1 MDLSSVLKSNLR
13 KILKASNQRI
23 VQLDKD
29 FGWNSAT
36 SKNATS
42 FLEKGATV
50 KYKGL
55 SASGHVKIDI
65 PKLIKDIENG
75 SLSESE
81 ANAILVPATGQRL
94 KDGELLDVGPGITTK
109 TRERMKYERD
119 YDTEGMTEEEII
131 DDINERNDIY
141 NDFQTAYDDFSSAL
155 TLKERKKEMPELYKK
170 KGKGKKYTREEM
182 ERDAERMREIRKNY
196 KKTRKKEIKNG
207 QDINNQLKNGI

>member
-1 MDLSSVLKSNLR
+1 MNLSSVLKSNLR

-55 SASGHVKIDI
+55 SSSGHVKIDI

-81 ANAILVPATGQRL
+81 ANAILIPATGQRL
-94 KDGELLDVGPGITTK
+94 KNGELLDVGPGITTK

-119 YDTEGMTEEEII
+119 YDTEGMTEQEII
-131 DDINERNDIY
+131 EDINERNEISQ
-141 NDFQTAYDDFSSAL
+141 DFQTAYDDFKSNT
-155 TLKERKKEMPELYKK
+155 TLQERKEMMPELF
-170 KGKGKKYTREEM
+170 GKKDKNYTYEDM
-182 ERDAERMREIRKNY
+182 ERDASRMRSIRKGY
-196 KKTRKKEIKNG
+196 KKKRKKEIKNG
-207 QDINNQLKNGI
+207 QDINNQLKNGM

>member
-1 MDLSSVLKSNLR
+1 MQLSSVLKTNIR

-29 FGWNSAT
+29 FGFNSAT
-36 SKNATS
+36 TKNATS

-50 KYKGL
+50 KYKGV

-75 SLSESE
+75 TLSESE

-94 KDGELLDVGPGITTK
+94 KNGELLDVGPGITTK

-119 YDTEGMTEEEII
+119 YDTDGMTEKEII
-131 DDINERNDIY
+131 DDINERNEISQ
-141 NDFQTAYDDFSSAL
+141 DFQTEYDDFKSST
-155 TLKERKKEMPELYKK
+155 TLKERRELMPELY
-170 KGKGKKYTREEM
+170 GKKSKDYTYEDM
-182 ERDAERMREIRKNY
+182 ERDAERMREIRKDY
-196 KKTRKKEIKNG
+196 KKKRKKEIKNG
-207 QDINNQLKNGI
+207 QSINNQLKNGS

>member
-1 MDLSSVLKSNLR
+1 MNLSSVLKSNLR

-94 KDGELLDVGPGITTK
+94 KDGELMDVGPGITTK

-119 YDTEGMTEEEII
+119 YNTDGMTEQEII
-131 DDINERNDIY
+131 EDINERNEISQ
-141 NDFQTAYDDFSSAL
+141 DFQTAYDDFKSNT
-155 TLKERKKEMPELYKK
+155 TLQERKELMPELFEDKSEGYS
-170 KGKGKKYTREEM
+170 YEDM
-182 ERDAERMREIRKNY
+182 ERDASKMRKIRKSY
-196 KKTRKKEIKNG
+196 KKKRKKEIKNG

>member
-1 MDLSSVLKSNLR
+1 M
-13 KILKASNQRI
+13 
-23 VQLDKD
+23 
-29 FGWNSAT
+29 
-36 SKNATS
+36 
-42 FLEKGATV
+42 
-50 KYKGL
+50 

-119 YDTEGMTEEEII
+119 YDTEGMTEQEII
-131 DDINERNDIY
+131 EDINERNEISQ
-141 NDFQTAYDDFSSAL
+141 DFQTAYDDFKSNT
-155 TLKERKKEMPELYKK
+155 TLQERKELMPELY
-170 KGKGKKYTREEM
+170 GKKSKDYTYEDM
-182 ERDAERMREIRKNY
+182 ERDASRMRSIRKGY
-196 KKTRKKEIKNG
+196 KKKRKKEIKNG

>member
-1 MDLSSVLKSNLR
+1 MQLSSVLKTNIR

-29 FGWNSAT
+29 FGFNSAT
-36 SKNATS
+36 TKNATS

-50 KYKGL
+50 KYKGV

-75 SLSESE
+75 TLSESE

-94 KDGELLDVGPGITTK
+94 KNGELLDVGPGITTK

-119 YDTEGMTEEEII
+119 YDTEGMTEKEII
-131 DDINERNDIY
+131 EDINERNEIS
-141 NDFQTAYDDFSSAL
+141 NDFQTAYNEFESEL
-155 TLKERKKEMPELYKK
+155 TLKERHKEMPGLYKK
-170 KGKGKKYTREEM
+170 KPKGYTYEDM
-182 ERDAERMREIRKNY
+182 ERDAERMREIRKEYIN
-196 KKTRKKEIKNG
+196 KKNNEIQNG
-207 QDINNQLKNGI
+207 QSINNQLKNGS